1 MHPFGDRDTIDGE
14 LFDGLDLATVALEG
28 RELYNCEFRN
38 CKLNETTWKQM
49 RLEACRFVSCDLTRA
64 SVATMKAHGVEF
76 RSCKLMGID
85 WIALAAAN
93 DLEFHDCSMRY
104 CSFVGLKLRK
114 LAVSKCAIIDATF
127 VDVDLMGATFD
138 DCDFTNTSFNRCE
151 FKGATFPA
159 ARGLFIDPR
168 QNRVKGVKLP
178 LESAVLLAHAF
189 GMDVIG
195 YSAE

>member
-1 MHPFGDRDTIDGE
+1 MHPFGNRDTIDGE

-49 RLEACRFVSCDLTRA
+49 RLESCQFVSCDLTRA
-64 SVATMKAHGVEF
+64 SVATMKAHGVAF
-76 RSCKLMGID
+76 RGCKLMGID
-85 WIALAAAN
+85 WSALAAAN

-127 VDVDLMGATFD
+127 V
-138 DCDFTNTSFNRCE
+138 DFTNTSFNRCE